1 MTTMELDREK
11 DNANQKAFEEQVRD
25 EYADALSEAD
35 EKIIL
40 HDEENGDIEV
50 NVPKSITTEKN
61 AIDVG
66 KVIALHN
73 AKWSQAKIAD
83 EMGCSQS
90 MVCRII
96 KKYKQ

>member
-1 MTTMELDREK
+1 M
-11 DNANQKAFEEQVRD
+11 
-25 EYADALSEAD
+25 
-35 EKIIL
+35 
-40 HDEENGDIEV
+40 